1 MAPLLRLVLAAAYL
15 AAAALPC
22 AGPDESVV
30 APELMRAYASA
41 ALHAHGAAPES
52 ADGELRAPDGELRA
66 PCACGC
72 DERPYGRLAST
83 PLGAALVPAQ
93 AIPDLPRAAHLRAPP
108 AGVHETLGQP
118 SEPVPRPA

>member
-1 MAPLLRLVLAAAYL
+1 MGRLLRLVLAVAYL

-22 AGPDESVV
+22 APPDAAAV

-41 ALHAHGAAPES
+41 TLHAHGAAPES
-52 ADGELRAPDGELRA
+52 LDGELRA

-72 DERPYGRLAST
+72 DETPAGRLVST

-93 AIPDLPRAAHLRAPP
+93 SAPDLPRATHVHAPP
-108 AGVHETLGQP
+108 TRVRQTPGQP
-118 SEPVPRPA
+118 TDPVPRLA